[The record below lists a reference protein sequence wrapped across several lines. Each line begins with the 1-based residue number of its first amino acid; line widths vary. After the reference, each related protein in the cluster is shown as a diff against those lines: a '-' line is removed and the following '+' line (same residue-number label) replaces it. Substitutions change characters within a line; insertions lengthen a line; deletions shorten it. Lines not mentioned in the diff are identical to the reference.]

1 MMACWLIWM
10 LDQTEAGMTRLDQ
23 ELVARGLARSRTHA
37 AKLISAGLV
46 RRGGDV
52 IRKASAAVAADDKLE
67 VETGGEPE
75 YVSRAGHKLAGALR
89 AFPAVDPA
97 GRRCLDAGASTGG
110 FTQVLL
116 EAGAR
121 EVVAVDVGHGQM
133 VPQLSADE
141 RVYLFEGMNAR
152 YLNSADIGGPVSLT
166 VADLS
171 FISLTLVMA
180 ALSAATEPDGDM
192 VLMVKPQFE
201 VGRESLASTGV
212 VSSEAER
219 RRAVEKVVRSGLE
232 HGLQIRGLARSPLP
246 GQDGNVEFF
255 LWMKVPAVRAPARIG
270 TELDAAVRYAME
282 QYPEPPD
289 AEQPNK
295 LPGVNA

>member
-1 MMACWLIWM
+1 
-10 LDQTEAGMTRLDQ
+10 MTRLDQ

-46 RRGGDV
+46 SRGGNV
-52 IRKASAAVAADDKLE
+52 VRKASASVAADDKLE
-67 VETGGEPE
+67 VAAGGEPE

-89 AFPAVDPA
+89 AFPAVEPE

-121 EVVAVDVGHGQM
+121 EVAAVDVGHGQM

-141 RVYLFEGMNAR
+141 RVHLFEGVNAR
-152 YLNSADIGGPVSLT
+152 YLDSADIGGPVSLT

-171 FISLTLVMA
+171 FISLTLVIA

-232 HGLQIRGLARSPLP
+232 HGLHIKGLARSPLP

-255 LWMKVPAVRAPARIG
+255 LWMKVPAIRAPARIG
-270 TELDAAVRYAME
+270 TELDAAVRNAME

>member
-1 MMACWLIWM
+1 MK
-10 LDQTEAGMTRLDQ
+10 RLDQ

-46 RRGGDV
+46 SREGTV
-52 IRKASAAVAADDKLE
+52 VRKVSAAVGADDKLE

-89 AFPAVDPA
+89 AFPTIDPE

-121 EVVAVDVGHGQM
+121 EVAAVDVGHGQM

-141 RVYLFEGMNAR
+141 RVHLFEGVNAR
-152 YLNSADIGGPVSLT
+152 YLDSADIGGPASLT

-171 FISLTLVMA
+171 FISLSLVMA

-219 RRAVEKVVRSGLE
+219 RRAVAKVVRSGLE
-232 HGLQIRGLARSPLP
+232 HGLHFKGLARSPLP

-255 LWMKVPAVRAPARIG
+255 LWMKVPAMRAPARIG
-270 TELDAAVRYAME
+270 TELDAAVRNAME

-289 AEQPNK
+289 AEQPNE